1 MGHKTGDGLSIRVTN
16 DSGGALAHGDPA
28 GISGVFGFCDTDVAI
43 AGEVS
48 LSIGQE
54 EREVQLP
61 AKVGG
66 WLVGDDVFFDGT
78 VFDDVAAVAP
88 WDVPVGTIARAVD
101 ATGGFGWMIVVP
113 GAFAGR
119 T

>member
-1 MGHKTGDGLSIRVTN
+1 MGHKVSDGLSIVVTN

-43 AGEVS
+43 SGEVS

-66 WLVGDDVFFDGT
+66 WAIGDLVFFDGT
-78 VFDDVAAVAP
+78 VFDDVAAGAP
-88 WDVPVGTIARAVD
+88 WDVAVGTCTRVVD
-101 ATGGFGWMIVVP
+101 AAGGYGWMIVHP
-113 GAFAGR
+113 AAFAGR
-119 T
+119 A

>member
-1 MGHKTGDGLSIRVTN
+1 MGHKTGDGLSLVVNN
-16 DSGGALAHGDPA
+16 DSGGDLSHGDPA
-28 GISGVFGFCDTDVAI
+28 GISGVFGFCDTDVAN
-43 AGEVS
+43 GDDVS

-66 WLVGDDVFFDGT
+66 WAVGDNVYFDGT
-78 VFDDVAAVAP
+78 VFDDVAASAP

-101 ATGGFGWMIVVP
+101 AAGGFGWIVVIH

-119 T
+119 S

>member
-1 MGHKTGDGLSIRVTN
+1 MGHKTNDGKSLVVTN
-16 DSGGALAHGDPA
+16 DSGGALEHGDPA
-28 GISGVFGFCDTDVAI
+28 GISGVFGFCDADVAI

-48 LSIGQE
+48 LSICQE

-66 WLVGDDVFFDGT
+66 WAVGDNVYFDGT

-88 WDVPVGTIARAVD
+88 WDTPVGTVARVVA
-101 ATGGFGWMIVVP
+101 AAGGFGWMIVIP

-119 T
+119 A

>member
-1 MGHKTGDGLSIRVTN
+1 MGHNVSDGLSLVVNN
-16 DSGGALAHGDPA
+16 DSGAAIAHDEPA
-28 GISGVFGFCDTDVAI
+28 GISGVFGFTDTDVAI
-43 AGEVS
+43 GEDVS

-61 AKVGG
+61 AKTGG
-66 WLVGDDVFFDGT
+66 WAVGDNVYFDGT

-88 WDVPVGTIARAVD
+88 WDTPVGTISRAVG
-101 ATGGFGWMIVVP
+101 AAGGYGWMIVIP

-119 T
+119 S

>member
-1 MGHKTGDGLSIRVTN
+1 MGHKSSDGKSLVVNN
-16 DSGGALAHGDPA
+16 DSGGDLSHGDPA
-28 GISGVFGFCDTDVAI
+28 GISGVFGFCDTDVAD
-43 AGEVS
+43 GDNVS
-48 LSIGQE
+48 LSICQE

-66 WLVGDDVFFDGT
+66 WAVGDNVYFDGT

-88 WDVPVGTIARAVD
+88 WDTPVGTVARAVD
-101 ATGGFGWMIVVP
+101 AAGGYGWMIVIP

-119 T
+119 S

>member
-1 MGHKTGDGLSIRVTN
+1 MGHKVSDGLSIVVAN
-16 DSGGALAHGDPA
+16 DSGAALAHGDPA
-28 GISGVFGFCDTDVAI
+28 GISGVFGFCDTDAAI
-43 AGEVS
+43 AADVS

-66 WLVGDDVFFDGT
+66 WGVGDYVYFDGT
-78 VFDDVAAVAP
+78 VFDDVAASAP
-88 WDVPVGTIARAVD
+88 WAVPVGTITRAVD
-101 ATGGFGWMIVVP
+101 AAGGYGWMIVIP

-119 T
+119 S

>member
-1 MGHKTGDGLSIRVTN
+1 MGHKVSDGLSLVVNN
-16 DSGGALAHGDPA
+16 DSGGALSHGDPA
-28 GISGVFGFCDTDVAI
+28 GISGVFGFCDTDVASLDD
-43 AGEVS
+43 VS

-54 EREVQLP
+54 EREVNLP

-66 WLVGDDVFFDGT
+66 WAVGDNVYFDGT

-88 WDVPVGTIARAVD
+88 WDTPVGTISRAVD
-101 ATGGFGWMIVVP
+101 AAGGYGWMIVIP

-119 T
+119 S

>member
-1 MGHKTGDGLSIRVTN
+1 MGHKVSDGQSLVVTN
-16 DSGGALAHGDPA
+16 DSGGDLSHGDPA
-28 GISGVFGFCDTDVAI
+28 AISGVFGFCDTDVADG
-43 AGEVS
+43 AEVS

-66 WLVGDDVFFDGT
+66 WFVGDNVYFTGT
-78 VFDDVAAVAP
+78 VFDDVAGSAP
-88 WDVPVGTIARAVD
+88 WDVPVGTISRACD
-101 ATGGFGWMIVVP
+101 AAGGYAWMTVIA

-119 T
+119 S

>member
-1 MGHKTGDGLSIRVTN
+1 MGHKVSDGLSLRVTN
-16 DSGGALAHGDPA
+16 DSGGDLSHGDPA
-28 GISGVFGFCDTDVAI
+28 GISGVFGFCDTDVVDTA
-43 AGEVS
+43 EVI

-66 WLVGDDVFFDGT
+66 WAIGDNVYFDGT
-78 VFDDVAAVAP
+78 VFDDIAASAP
-88 WDVPVGTIARAVD
+88 WAVPVGTISRVVD
-101 ATGGFGWMIVVP
+101 AAGGFGWMIVIP

-119 T
+119 S

>member
-16 DSGGALAHGDPA
+16 DSGGDLAHGDPA
-28 GISGVFGFCDTDVAI
+28 GISGVFGFCDTDVVDTA
-43 AGEVS
+43 EVS

-66 WLVGDDVFFDGT
+66 WLLGDNVYFDGT
-78 VFDDVAAVAP
+78 VFDDVAAGAP
-88 WDVPVGTIARAVD
+88 WDVAVGTVARVTD
-101 ATGGFGWMIVVP
+101 AAGGYSWMVVHP

-119 T
+119 A